1 MAPRRAGGPLRGPA
15 GVRARR
21 TCLRR
26 RPGGARAAVRLTA
39 SPTQTNPT
47 NPAHQTSRRTN
58 PCAYATVDDRG
69 PTGRAALRRYHRGGG
84 HYNNHSSNTTKQEL
98 PVHPNLREHHNIWN
112 QGGDGDWKVST
123 DTHTQAARHERQA
136 AADALA
142 KTSAVSSKTTKMT
155 MTQGRDYKGPQQVE
169 DERIEKL
176 RSL

>member
-1 MAPRRAGGPLRGPA
+1 MVG
-15 GVRARR
+15 
-21 TCLRR
+21 
-26 RPGGARAAVRLTA
+26 
-39 SPTQTNPT
+39 
-47 NPAHQTSRRTN
+47 
-58 PCAYATVDDRG
+58 
-69 PTGRAALRRYHRGGG
+69 
-84 HYNNHSSNTTKQEL
+84 
-98 PVHPNLREHHNIWN
+98 WN